1 LCATKQTERKKK
13 KLVHKRTHT
22 PAASLSWSFNSVSQW
37 HLALAN
43 THTHTGFFGLHSR
56 PVVWLSIQAFYMI
69 MSNNFIPPTTPQ
81 MPSLKQKVK
90 TGKENKKNENDDL
103 FFSFLPGWP
112 AFIFLIDK
120 LDLITLRFFADVKCE
135 TIFRDFFFFFTFVLF
150 YFFPGRFILFSN
162 FPSQRKNKRESFFFF
177 VFSPAG
183 VH

>member
-90 TGKENKKNENDDL
+90 TGKEKKNENDDL
-103 FFSFLPGWP
+103 FFSFLPG
-112 AFIFLIDK
+112 
-120 LDLITLRFFADVKCE
+120 
-135 TIFRDFFFFFTFVLF
+135 
-150 YFFPGRFILFSN
+150 
-162 FPSQRKNKRESFFFF
+162 
-177 VFSPAG
+177 
-183 VH
+183 